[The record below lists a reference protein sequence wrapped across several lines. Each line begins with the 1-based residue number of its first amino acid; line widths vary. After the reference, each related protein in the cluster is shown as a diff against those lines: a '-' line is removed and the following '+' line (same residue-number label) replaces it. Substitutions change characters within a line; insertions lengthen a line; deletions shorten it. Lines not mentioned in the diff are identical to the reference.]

1 MPEKMEMHVHLFR
14 MVILPRC
21 VRVVGLGVPMG
32 EGAQCGGEGFWTG
45 AGGGAST
52 GVGIGALT
60 GAGIGAFR

>member
-45 AGGGAST
+45 CWVS
-52 GVGIGALT
+52 
-60 GAGIGAFR
+60 